1 MDESCRR
8 EIGLF
13 RYALIRDAA
22 DPGLSKAERGR
33 LVRALSEREHVGPDG
48 RLVRVARPTADRW
61 IRDYRRGGF
70 EALLPRRRV
79 VEPRTPAEV
88 LELAFALKRERPER
102 TAAQVREIMLAAGGD
117 GRVPGL
123 RTLQTHLA
131 RQGLNVRADGR
142 SPGKVYGRFE
152 ACVRNELWTG
162 DGLHGP
168 TLAGAAARR
177 AVLLAFIDD
186 HSRLLVGWR
195 WGTGEDIF
203 RLEAALRAG
212 LMSRGVPKAILVDRG
227 SAFVSS
233 QLLRA
238 CAVLG
243 VKLIHASP
251 RAATTKGKIER
262 FFRTV
267 RDQFLVEV
275 DDGIELTELNRL
287 FSAWLEVVYHHRV
300 HSETG
305 QTPLARFESA
315 GAPPLPTPAL
325 LREAFLWSQERTV
338 TKTATVSLHGNQYE
352 VDAALVGRKVEL
364 VFDPF
369 DLTRIEVRYQHRPFG
384 TATPLVISRRTHP
397 QAEREL
403 QPSPEPTGIDYL
415 KLLAEQR
422 DAELGGQRID
432 YAGLIEDHGDIESD
446 EEVAIVDGD
455 GDGDKGG
462 GEDTTIAN
470 ADGDGDGDGEDR
482 DNNQEGESR

>member
-1 MDESCRR
+1 MGEKDRQ

-13 RYALIRDAA
+13 RYTLIRDAA
-22 DPGLSKAERGR
+22 DSGLSKAQRGR
-33 LVRALSEREHVGPDG
+33 LLRALSDREHLGPDG
-48 RLVRVARPTADRW
+48 RLVRVSRTTLGRW
-61 IRDYRRGGF
+61 VRAYRHGGF
-70 EALLPRRRV
+70 DALVPQPKV
-79 VEPRTPAEV
+79 VPVRTAAET

-102 TAAQVREIMLAAGGD
+102 TAAQVREIMLTSTVD
-117 GRVPGL
+117 GPVPGL

-131 RQGLNVRADGR
+131 RAGLNVRADGR

-152 ACVRNELWTG
+152 AAARNELWTG

-168 TLAGAAARR
+168 VLAGAAARR

-195 WGTGEDIF
+195 WGTGEDVF

-212 LMSRGVPKAILVDRG
+212 LMSRGVPAAILVDRG

-267 RDQFLVEV
+267 RDQFLVEI
-275 DDGIELTELNRL
+275 DDGIELAELNRL
-287 FSAWLEVVYHHRV
+287 FSAWLEVVYHRRT

-305 QTPLARFESA
+305 LSPLARFDSA
-315 GAPPLPTPAL
+315 GVPQLPTPAL

-338 TKTATVSLHGNQYE
+338 TKTATVSLHGNRYE
-352 VDAALVGRKVEL
+352 VDPALVGRKVQL

-369 DLTRIEVRYQHRPFG
+369 DLTRIEVRYQHRPMG
-384 TATPLVISRRTHP
+384 VAVPLVIGRHTHP
-397 QAEREL
+397 QASGS
-403 QPSPEPTGIDYL
+403 SPRHRRAPG
-415 KLLAEQR
+415 
-422 DAELGGQRID
+422 
-432 YAGLIEDHGDIESD
+432 S
-446 EEVAIVDGD
+446 
-455 GDGDKGG
+455 
-462 GEDTTIAN
+462 TT
-470 ADGDGDGDGEDR
+470 
-482 DNNQEGESR
+482 

>member
-1 MDESCRR
+1 MNESAGRTGEQRRR
-8 EIGLF
+8 EVGLF

-22 DPGLSKAERGR
+22 DPALSKAERGR

-48 RLVRVARPTADRW
+48 RLVRVARGTLDEW

-70 EALLPRRRV
+70 EALVGRPRV
-79 VEPRTPAEV
+79 VAPRTSAE
-88 LELAFALKRERPER
+88 LLQLAFQLKRERPER
-102 TAAQVREIMLAAGGD
+102 TAAQVREIMLAAGG
-117 GRVPGL
+117 RAPGL

-131 RQGLNVRADGR
+131 REGLNVRADGR

-152 ACVRNELWTG
+152 ASGRNELWTG

-168 TLAGAAARR
+168 FLAGAAARR

-195 WGTGEDIF
+195 WGTGEDVF
-203 RLEAALRAG
+203 RLEAALRSG
-212 LMSRGVPKAILVDRG
+212 LMARGVPDAILVDRG

-243 VKLIHASP
+243 VRLVHASP

-267 RDQFLVEV
+267 RDQFLVEI
-275 DDGIELTELNRL
+275 DDGVELVELNRL
-287 FSAWLEVVYHHRV
+287 FSAWLEVVYHRRV
-300 HSETG
+300 HSETE
-305 QTPLARFESA
+305 QTPLERFDAA

-325 LREAFLWSQERTV
+325 LREAFLWSAERTV
-338 TKTATVSLHGNQYE
+338 TKTATVSLHANSYE

-384 TATPLVISRRTHP
+384 LAVPLVIGRHTHP
-397 QAEREL
+397 QARREL
-403 QPSPEPTGIDYL
+403 PPPPASTGIDYL
-415 KLLAEQR
+415 RLLAEKR
-422 DAELGGQRID
+422 DAELNGQRID
-432 YAGLIEDHGDIESD
+432 YASL
-446 EEVAIVDGD
+446 AR
-455 GDGDKGG
+455 
-462 GEDTTIAN
+462 
-470 ADGDGDGDGEDR
+470 ADGDDR
-482 DNNQEGESR
+482 DINQEAGAG

>member
-1 MDESCRR
+1 VDEDRR
-8 EIGLF
+8 QEIGLF

-22 DPGLSKAERGR
+22 DRSLSKAERGR
-33 LVRALSEREHVGPDG
+33 LVRALADREHLGPDG
-48 RLVRVARPTADRW
+48 RLVRVARGTLDEWVRA
-61 IRDYRRGGF
+61 YRRGGF
-70 EALLPRRRV
+70 EALVPRPRV
-79 VEPRTPAEV
+79 VVPRTPAAV
-88 LELAFALKRERPER
+88 LELAFMLKRERPER
-102 TAAQVREIMLAAGGD
+102 TAAQVREIMLAAGED
-117 GRVPGL
+117 SVPGL

-131 RQGLNVRADGR
+131 RQGLNIRADGR

-152 ACVRNELWTG
+152 ASARNELWTG

-168 TLAGAAARR
+168 KLSGSATR

-195 WGTGEDIF
+195 WGTGEDVF

-212 LMSRGVPKAILVDRG
+212 LMTRGVPNAVLVDRG

-243 VKLIHASP
+243 VKLVHASP

-267 RDQFLVEV
+267 RDQFLVEI
-275 DDGIELTELNRL
+275 DDGVELVELNRL
-287 FSAWLEVVYHHRV
+287 FSAWLEVVYHRRV

-305 QTPLARFESA
+305 QTPLERFDAA

-325 LREAFLWSQERTV
+325 LREAFLWSVERTV
-338 TKTATVSLHGNQYE
+338 TKTATVSLHSNQYE

-369 DLTRIEVRYQHRPFG
+369 DLTRIEVRCQHRPFG
-384 TATPLVISRRTHP
+384 IAVPLVIGRRTHP
-397 QAEREL
+397 HAEREL
-403 QPSPEPTGIDYL
+403 PPPAPTGIDYL
-415 KLLAEQR
+415 KLLAAKR
-422 DAELGGQRID
+422 DAELGGPRIN
-432 YAGLIEDHGDIESD
+432 YASLANRADSD
-446 EEVAIVDGD
+446 SRDG
-455 GDGDKGG
+455 
-462 GEDTTIAN
+462 E
-470 ADGDGDGDGEDR
+470 GDGDGEDR
-482 DNNQEGESR
+482 DINQQEDEQ

>member
-1 MDESCRR
+1 VDEDRRR
-8 EIGLF
+8 EIGLL
-13 RYALIRDAA
+13 RYALVRDAA

-33 LVRALSEREHVGPDG
+33 LVRALADREHVGVDG
-48 RLVRVARPTADRW
+48 RLVRVARGTLDEW
-61 IRDYRRGGF
+61 IRAYRRGGF
-70 EALLPRRRV
+70 EALVPQPRV
-79 VEPRTPAEV
+79 LAPRTAAGM
-88 LELAFALKRERPER
+88 LELAFCLKRERPER
-102 TAAQVREIMLAAGGD
+102 TAAQVREIMLATVGD
-117 GRVPGL
+117 EPVPGL

-131 RQGLNVRADGR
+131 REGLNVRADGR

-152 ACVRNELWTG
+152 AGVRNELWTG

-168 TLAGAAARR
+168 KLKGSAAR

-195 WGTGEDIF
+195 WGTGEDVF

-212 LMSRGVPKAILVDRG
+212 LMARGIPEAILVDRG

-243 VKLIHASP
+243 VRLIHASP

-267 RDQFLVEV
+267 RDQFLVEI
-275 DDGIELTELNRL
+275 DDGVELAELNRL
-287 FSAWLEVVYHHRV
+287 FSAWLEVVYHRRV
-300 HSETG
+300 HSETR
-305 QTPLARFESA
+305 QTPLERFDAA

-352 VDAALVGRKVEL
+352 VDPALVGRKIEL

-369 DLTRIEVRYQHRPFG
+369 DLTRIEARYQHRPFG
-384 TATPLVISRRTHP
+384 VAVPLAIGRHTHP
-397 QAEREL
+397 HAEREL
-403 QPSPEPTGIDYL
+403 SPPSVSTGIDYL
-415 KLLAEQR
+415 KLLADQR
-422 DAELGGQRID
+422 DAELGGHRIN
-432 YAGLIEDHGDIESD
+432 YASL
-446 EEVAIVDGD
+446 ANDGD
-455 GDGDKGG
+455 
-462 GEDTTIAN
+462 
-470 ADGDGDGDGEDR
+470 DR
-482 DNNQEGESR
+482 DINQEGREG

>member
-1 MDESCRR
+1 MGEDRRR

-22 DPGLSKAERGR
+22 DPALSKAERGR
-33 LVRALSEREHVGPDG
+33 LVGALCEREHVGSDG
-48 RLVRVARPTADRW
+48 RLVRVGRTTLDRW
-61 IRDYRRGGF
+61 IRAYRAGGF
-70 EALLPRRRV
+70 EALVPRPRV
-79 VEPRTPAEV
+79 VVPRTPAEL

-102 TAAQVREIMLAAGGD
+102 TAAQVREIMLAAGGPA
-117 GRVPGL
+117 PGL

-131 RQGLNVRADGR
+131 RQRLNVRADGR
-142 SPGKVYGRFE
+142 TPGKVYGRFE
-152 ACVRNELWTG
+152 ADARNELWTG

-168 TLAGAAARR
+168 KLIGAAARR

-195 WGTGEDIF
+195 WGTGEDVF
-203 RLEAALRAG
+203 RLEAALRCG
-212 LMSRGVPKAILVDRG
+212 LMARGVPDAILVDRG

-243 VKLIHASP
+243 VKLVHASP

-267 RDQFLVEV
+267 RDQFLVEI
-275 DDGIELTELNRL
+275 DDGVELSELNRL
-287 FSAWLEVVYHHRV
+287 FSAWLEVVYHRRV

-305 QTPLARFESA
+305 QTPLERFDAA
-315 GAPPLPTPAL
+315 GAPALPTPAL
-325 LREAFLWSQERTV
+325 LREAFLWSQQRTV
-338 TKTATVSLHGNQYE
+338 TKTATLSLHSNQYA

-384 TATPLVISRRTHP
+384 LAVPLQIGRHTHP
-397 QAEREL
+397 QAQREL
-403 QPSPEPTGIDYL
+403 PPPPAATGIDYL
-415 KLLAEQR
+415 RLLADKR
-422 DAELGGQRID
+422 DAELGGHRID
-432 YAGLIEDHGDIESD
+432 YASLAQPH
-446 EEVAIVDGD
+446 GD
-455 GDGDKGG
+455 GDGD
-462 GEDTTIAN
+462 
-470 ADGDGDGDGEDR
+470 DR
-482 DNNQEGESR
+482 DINQEGSTG

>member
-1 MDESCRR
+1 MDENRRR

-13 RYALIRDAA
+13 RYTLIRDAA
-22 DPGLSKAERGR
+22 DPGLSKAQRGR
-33 LVRALSEREHVGPDG
+33 LLRALADREHVGPDG
-48 RLVRVARPTADRW
+48 RLVRVSRTTLGRW
-61 IRDYRRGGF
+61 VRAYRNGGF
-70 EALLPRRRV
+70 DALVPRPKV
-79 VEPRTPAEV
+79 VPVRTAAET

-102 TAAQVREIMLAAGGD
+102 TAAQVHEIMLTTAGDRD
-117 GRVPGL
+117 GVLGL

-131 RQGLNVRADGR
+131 RAGLNVRADGR

-152 ACVRNELWTG
+152 AAARNELWTG

-168 TLAGAAARR
+168 VLAGAAARR

-186 HSRLLVGWR
+186 HSRMLVGWR
-195 WGTGEDIF
+195 WGTGEDVF

-212 LMSRGVPKAILVDRG
+212 LMSRGVPAAILVDRG

-267 RDQFLVEV
+267 RDQFLVEI
-275 DDGIELTELNRL
+275 DDGIELPELNRL
-287 FSAWLEVVYHHRV
+287 FSAWLEVVYHRRT

-305 QTPLARFESA
+305 VSPLERFETT
-315 GAPPLPTPAL
+315 GAPRLPTPAL

-338 TKTATVSLHGNQYE
+338 TKTATVSLHGNSYE
-352 VDAALVGRKVEL
+352 VDPALVGRKVEL

-369 DLTRIEVRYQHRPFG
+369 DLTRIEVRYQHRPMG
-384 TATPLVISRRTHP
+384 LAVPLVIGRHTHP

-403 QPSPEPTGIDYL
+403 PPPPTGTGIDYL
-415 KLLAEQR
+415 RLLAEQR
-422 DAELGGQRID
+422 DAELGGHPID
-432 YAGLIEDHGDIESD
+432 YAALAEP
-446 EEVAIVDGD
+446 DG
-455 GDGDKGG
+455 
-462 GEDTTIAN
+462 
-470 ADGDGDGDGEDR
+470 DGDGDGDGEDR
-482 DNNQEGESR
+482 DTNQQDKEEQ